1 MSDTNEETQEAY
13 MIDPA
18 GKLFRKGQ
26 HIGNLEGDSM
36 KLLPDFKKYTAAVT
50 RWLRA
55 KADAEE
61 AEPEKD
67 KEAPAKPKLTEAE
80 KAELDNKGMT
90 AEAVE
95 EAKKARAIYKD
106 DVAFAEKTGCPP
118 PPMKNPQYGDKTP
131 AFVDWLKKYRPDQFA
146 IRFGVRGTGK
156 VPVLKTNPD
165 TGIDEVVGYREA
177 EFATR
182 KTHLTEK
189 VETSTGLGEDMSWD
203 A

>member
-1 MSDTNEETQEAY
+1 MSDTNEDTQEIY

-18 GKLFRKGQ
+18 GKLFRKGEL
-26 HIGNLEGDSM
+26 IGHLKDD
-36 KLLPDFKKYTAAVT
+36 KITLLPEKKNYTAAVT

-61 AEPEKD
+61 SAPKEKPEPV
-67 KEAPAKPKLTEAE
+67 KPKLTEAE

-90 AEAVE
+90 AEAQK
-95 EAKKARAIYKD
+95 EAQKSRAIYKD
-106 DVAFAEKTGCPP
+106 DLEFAEKTGCPQP
-118 PPMKNPQYGDKTP
+118 PKKNPQFGDKTP
-131 AFVDWLKKYRPDQFA
+131 AFVDWLKRYRPDQFA
-146 IRFGVRGTGK
+146 IRYGVKGTGK
-156 VPVLKTNPD
+156 VPIIKTNPS
-165 TGIDEVVGYREA
+165 TGIDEVVGYKDA

-189 VETSTGLGEDMSWD
+189 VEASNGLGEDMDWN